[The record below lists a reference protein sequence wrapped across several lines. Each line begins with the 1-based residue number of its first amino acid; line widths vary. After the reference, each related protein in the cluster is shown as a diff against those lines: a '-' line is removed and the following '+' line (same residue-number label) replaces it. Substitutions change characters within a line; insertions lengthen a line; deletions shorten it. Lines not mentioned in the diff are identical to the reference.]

1 MTETNAIRVMIVD
14 DHAVVRNGIRYSL
27 LAFPDLE
34 LVAEAES
41 GREALEVCDR
51 LSRSRSLPEVVLM
64 DLMMPG
70 MDGVAA
76 THALLAQHRQVQVL
90 ILTSFEQGSLVQE
103 ALGAGAIG
111 YLLKDVAI
119 DELADA
125 VRAAHR
131 GKGTLAPAA
140 AQALVAEAQRPQELG
155 WDLTDREREVLALV
169 VEGMSNL
176 QIARNLEIS
185 LSTARSH
192 VSTILSKLAAANRAE
207 AAALAVR
214 HNLVLATGHSYRDT
228 IGQTPDVPAAQSRYN
243 GRCGLHLACSA
254 AG

>member
-1 MTETNAIRVMIVD
+1 MTKPDAIRVMIVD

-27 LAFPDLE
+27 LPFPDLE
-34 LVAEAES
+34 LVAEAGS

-64 DLMMPG
+64 DMMMPG

-76 THALLAQHRQVQVL
+76 TQALLEQHRQVQVL
-90 ILTSFEQGSLVQE
+90 ILTSFEQGPLVQE

-119 DELADA
+119 DALADA
-125 VRAAHR
+125 IRSAQR

-207 AAALAVR
+207 AAALAVK
-214 HNLVLATGHSYRDT
+214 HNLVAPTGHSYNDV
-228 IGQTPDVPAAQSRYN
+228 IVQNPDVRGPQSRYN
-243 GRCGLHLACSA
+243 GRCGLHLACTA
-254 AG
+254 AR

>member
-1 MTETNAIRVMIVD
+1 MIVD

-34 LVAEAES
+34 LVAEAGS

-51 LSRSRSLPEVVLM
+51 LSRSRSLPDVVLM

-76 THALLAQHRQVQVL
+76 TQALLERHRQVQVL

-119 DELADA
+119 DALADA
-125 VRAAHR
+125 IRAAQR

-140 AQALVAEAQRPQELG
+140 AQALVAEAQRPQEPG
-155 WDLTDREREVLALV
+155 WDLTDREREVLVLL

-176 QIARNLEIS
+176 QIARQLTIS
-185 LSTARSH
+185 LSTARFH
-192 VSTILSKLAAANRAE
+192 VSSILSKLAAANRAE
-207 AAALAVR
+207 AAALAVK
-214 HNLVLATGHSYRDT
+214 HELVDCTGHSYRDIT
-228 IGQTPDVPAAQSRYN
+228 GRNPDVPAPQPRYN
-243 GRCGLHLACSA
+243 SRCGLHLACPA

>member
-1 MTETNAIRVMIVD
+1 MTKPEAIRVMIVD

-34 LVAEAES
+34 LVAEAGS
-41 GREALEVCDR
+41 GREALEVCGR
-51 LSRSRSLPEVVLM
+51 MVQSRSLPDVVLM

-76 THALLAQHRQVQVL
+76 THALLEQHRQVRVL
-90 ILTSFEQGSLVQE
+90 ILTSFEQGPLVRE

-111 YLLKDVAI
+111 YLLKDVVI

-125 VRAAHR
+125 IRAAQR

-140 AQALVAEAQRPQELG
+140 AQALVAEVQRPQELG

-169 VEGMSNL
+169 VAGMSNL
-176 QIARNLEIS
+176 QIARQLEIS

-207 AAALAVR
+207 AAALAVK
-214 HNLVLATGHSYRDT
+214 HNLVVPTGHSYRDT
-228 IGQTPDVPAAQSRYN
+228 IGQNPDVPAPQSRYN
-243 GRCGLHLACSA
+243 SRCGLHLACSA

>member
-1 MTETNAIRVMIVD
+1 MSKPDAIWVMIVD

-27 LAFPDLE
+27 LAFADLE
-34 LVAEAES
+34 LVAEAGS
-41 GREALEVCDR
+41 GQEALEQCDR
-51 LSRSRSLPEVVLM
+51 MSRSGSLPDVVLM
-64 DLMMPG
+64 DLVMPG
-70 MDGVAA
+70 MDGLAA
-76 THALLAQHRQVQVL
+76 TRALLEQHCQVHVL
-90 ILTSFEQGSLVQE
+90 ILTSFEQGPLVQE

-119 DELADA
+119 DELAEA
-125 VRAAHR
+125 IRAAQR
-131 GKGTLAPAA
+131 GRGTLAPAA
-140 AQALVAEAQRPQELG
+140 AQALVAEVQRPQELG

-176 QIARNLEIS
+176 QIARQLDIS

-207 AAALAVR
+207 AAALAVK
-214 HNLVLATGHSYRDT
+214 HELVVPTGHSHREIT
-228 IGQTPDVPAAQSRYN
+228 GQKPAVRGPQSWYD
-243 GRCGLHLACSA
+243 GRCRQHLACSA

>member
-1 MTETNAIRVMIVD
+1 MTKADAIRVMIVD

-34 LVAEAES
+34 LVAEAGS
-41 GREALEVCDR
+41 GREALEVCGR
-51 LSRSRSLPEVVLM
+51 LSRSRSLPDVVLM

-76 THALLAQHRQVQVL
+76 TQALLAQHRQVRVL
-90 ILTSFEQGSLVQE
+90 ILTSFEQGPLVQE
-103 ALGAGAIG
+103 ALSAGAIG

-119 DELADA
+119 DDLAGA
-125 VRAAHR
+125 IRAAQR
-131 GKGTLAPAA
+131 GRGTLAPAA
-140 AQALVAEAQRPQELG
+140 AQALVAEAQRPRELG

-176 QIARNLEIS
+176 QIAQHLEIS

-207 AAALAVR
+207 AAALAVK
-214 HNLVLATGHSYRDT
+214 HNLVVPTGHSYRDT
-228 IGQTPDVPAAQSRYN
+228 IGQNPDVPASQSRYN
-243 GRCGLHLACSA
+243 SRCGLHLACSA